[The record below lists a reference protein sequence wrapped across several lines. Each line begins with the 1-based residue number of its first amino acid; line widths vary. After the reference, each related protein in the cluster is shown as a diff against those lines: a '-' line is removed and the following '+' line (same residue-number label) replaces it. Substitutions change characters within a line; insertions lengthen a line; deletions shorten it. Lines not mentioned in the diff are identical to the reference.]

1 MRLLAVLLLL
11 TLISCAYRGV
21 GSTESALLEKYK
33 IHLELAQAHLRASDF
48 KQAYVEA
55 LKAKEIRE
63 SPEVYNLLGL
73 AFMGLDDVMGAKDWF
88 LKAVSLDDNFSP
100 AWTNLSAC
108 YLRLKDYGKALEAAK
123 KALDNPY
130 YLFPER
136 AYYNMAEAYFAMG
149 RNREA
154 LDALNKAIRYNVRY
168 APAYERLMDYY
179 LKKRDF
185 ASIKNLLYDAKAAGV
200 ESPGVIFFNALM
212 MIREGDV
219 EGAKKMLKG
228 LVKDYPSTSWAKRA
242 YVYLNSLE

>member
-1 MRLLAVLLLL
+1 MRLWALLLL
-11 TLISCAYRGV
+11 FPLISCAYRGV
-21 GSTESALLEKYK
+21 ETTGSVPSEKYRL
-33 IHLELAQAHLRASDF
+33 HLELAQAHLRALDF

-63 SPEVYNLLGL
+63 TPEVYNLLGL
-73 AFMGLDDVMGAKDWF
+73 ALMGLGDVEGAKGWF
-88 LKAVSLDDNFSP
+88 LKAVSLDSKFSP

-108 YLRLKDYGKALEAAK
+108 YLRLKDYEKALEAAK
-123 KALDNPY
+123 KALANPY

-149 RNREA
+149 RDREA

-185 ASIKNLLYDAKAAGV
+185 ASIKDLLYDAKAAGV
-200 ESPGVIFFNALM
+200 ESPGVIFFNALI

-219 EGAKKMLKG
+219 EGAKKVLKG